1 MMNKKILIFAVI
13 LAIAT
18 LTTATTL
25 VAGSGCCMKKAAAAT
40 GCSMKKAE
48 AVPGCSMKKGTE
60 IPAEC
65 LCSKCGQVKGTE
77 QCCKADAVKC
87 PKCNLDKG
95 SPGCCRKTIAK

>member
-1 MMNKKILIFAVI
+1 MNKKILIFAVI
-13 LAIAT
+13 LALAA
-18 LTTATTL
+18 LTSATTL
-25 VAGSGCCMKKAAAAT
+25 VAGSGCCIKKAAATT
-40 GCSMKKAE
+40 GCSTKKPE
-48 AVPGCSMKKGTE
+48 STQGGDIKKGAE

-95 SPGCCRKTIAK
+95 SPGCCRKSIEK